1 MIGTPP
7 KSPKYSIAFERCW
20 AIHRVGNKKAAWK
33 AGNNAGFTDST
44 WLWLEEYLTQR
55 WKNDERWLEGKYVP
69 HLSSIINQARWDDP
83 YKKVQIHRDRYDKA
97 NEQAF
102 TPMTD
107 EQREASRLAYEKAMA
122 ELRH

>member
-7 KSPKYSIAFERCW
+7 KSTQYSIAFERCW
-20 AIHRVGNKKAAWK
+20 SVHRVGNKKAAWK
-33 AGNNAGFTDST
+33 AGNNSNFTDST
-44 WLWLEEYLTQR
+44 WLWLEEYLTHR

-69 HLSSIINQARWDDP
+69 HLSSIINQERWDDP
-83 YKKVQIHRDRYDKA
+83 YKKVQVHRDRYDKA

-102 TPMTD
+102 IPMTD
-107 EQREASRLAYEKAMA
+107 EQRESSRLAYQKAMA